1 MMVEVMCGIL
11 GGGPFGLG
19 IRHWSDEEAT
29 EEANLVM
36 DDSETCKGLL
46 KHLVK

>member
-29 EEANLVM
+29 GEANLVIIM
-36 DDSETCKGLL
+36 TV
-46 KHLVK
+46 KHARAC